1 MSINTNGFITE
12 YTKAVQNKEELEKEL
27 LRLNESLTIP
37 RQKIKAIEE
46 EYGVNS
52 LENKLK
58 DVYLSKRDNANV
70 INYYYFRSIIDGIY
84 NIVKDCGWQYCSEI
98 INYAYRK
105 YNIKF
110 YAEDSFDV
118 IYNECICELAPT
130 TYLETEFIDLD
141 FTNLVYREWDADVCI
156 KIPIDLN
163 IEKTLTGIKNYAE
176 AHVEEVTNQEK
187 DNEYQMYLKLKEK
200 YEGKDK

>member
-1 MSINTNGFITE
+1 MSLNTNGFLGKYNEEVKNKVWLETE
-12 YTKAVQNKEELEKEL
+12 HQ
-27 LRLNESLTIP
+27 RLNEALKIP
-37 RQKIKAIEE
+37 HEKIEAIMEAF
-46 EYGVNS
+46 GVKD

-58 DVYLSKRDNANV
+58 DVHISKRDNANV

-141 FTNLVYREWDADVCI
+141 FTYLVYREWDADVCI